1 MIESASQGLVYV
13 SGPYTKGNPLEHV
26 RRAIIVTGWY
36 RQKGWAVALPH
47 LSIQWEIMFPLSWE
61 EWLAQDLVLVE
72 RCDRVIR
79 LPGVSQGADLE
90 VAHAKKLG
98 IEVHYLSPEEMTE
111 IGKEIMGTALDYIPN
126 SQRSLPASHGR
137 PGRAARSQ
145 T

>member
-26 RRAIIVTGWY
+26 RRAIIVAEWY
-36 RQKGWAVALPH
+36 RRKGWAVALPH

-61 EWLAQDLVLVE
+61 EWLAQDLALVE

-79 LPGVSQGADLE
+79 LPGISQGADLE
-90 VAHAKKLG
+90 VAHAKKLD

-126 SQRSLPASHGR
+126 SQRSLPASNGR
-137 PGRAARSQ
+137 PSGTTRPQ